1 MTWLET
7 TLRVV
12 GFVVAV
18 LGSGAAVPAATW
30 RMLNRVGRRVEG
42 VVRRLLRRPRVVRLG
57 TARVSASASSSWAV
71 SGIARGE
78 APDGTVEERLD
89 RLEQRVRQ
97 VDEDQQQ
104 TAAALARESAARA
117 SEHADLRGHVDREV
131 ARLHGR
137 FEDEQRTTE
146 EVDAAALPV
155 VLVGAAVSTFPELL
169 GANLVVGMLALIAGV
184 AAGGRAFVLLARARP
199 TEK

>member
-18 LGSGAAVPAATW
+18 LGTGAAVPAATW
-30 RMLNRVGRRVEG
+30 RLLIRVGRRVEG
-42 VVRRLLRRPRVVRLG
+42 VARRLLRRPRTVEIHAVDAAFG
-57 TARVSASASSSWAV
+57 ASSALAV
-71 SGIARGE
+71 SGIATGE
-78 APDGTVEERLD
+78 ATGGSVEERLD

-97 VDEDQQQ
+97 IDQDQQQ

-137 FEDEQRTTE
+137 FEDEQRATE

-169 GANLVVGMLALIAGV
+169 GANLIVGLLALVVGL
-184 AAGGRAFVLLARARP
+184 AAGARAFVLLARARP
-199 TEK
+199 TAE